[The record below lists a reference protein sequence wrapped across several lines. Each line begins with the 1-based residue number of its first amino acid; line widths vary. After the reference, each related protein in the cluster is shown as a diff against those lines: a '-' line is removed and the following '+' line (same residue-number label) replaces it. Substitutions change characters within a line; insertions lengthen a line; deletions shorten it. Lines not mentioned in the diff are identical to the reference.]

1 MTEKSCSLF
10 RVMARGAKCNRIY
23 QRPRCVRRAYPAVD
37 VMYIQVTAIISWKQA
52 SKHAKRKSS
61 RRHMS
66 STQDPIPHERQARL
80 LSGVL
85 YRKVSPLV

>member
-1 MTEKSCSLF
+1 MTEKSCSF
-10 RVMARGAKCNRIY
+10 FHVMAREAKGNRIY

-37 VMYIQVTAIISWKQA
+37 VIYIQFTVIISWKQA

-61 RRHMS
+61 RRYMS
-66 STQDPIPHERQARL
+66 TTQDPIPHERQARL
-80 LSGVL
+80 LSEVL